1 MCDCRDVTWIVRRVL
16 FLSSL
21 PQRFRNSVNLLQQL
35 SPDHTHP
42 SLVVNLYSDERGYSL
57 ILNPGTYSNHVPTLS
72 YIAPSISIDGRGE
85 EIFMPYEVH
94 DEWAGH
100 FM

>member
-1 MCDCRDVTWIVRRVL
+1 MTVAWIVRVL
-16 FLSSL
+16 LLSSL

-42 SLVVNLYSDERGYSL
+42 SLVVNLYSDDRGYSL
-57 ILNPGTYSNHVPTLS
+57 ILNPGTYSDHFLTLS
-72 YIAPSISIDGRGE
+72 YITLSISIDGRGE

-94 DEWAGH
+94 NERVGH